1 MGDKMNR
8 EILLNEVSTS
18 LKTGDLILFH
28 GIETSSKLIELIEW
42 SYWSHIGM
50 VVLPKDIGLEGTEP
64 LLWESTSSSDGL
76 NDVIL
81 GVPKNDGPML
91 VSLAGRLAIDSTERF
106 DTHFKVKYLSQS
118 LQNDELTALKN
129 CILELH
135 MRSFPSDAQM
145 LTAYVEARRQNIPAS
160 FDSLFCSQLTA
171 MTFMAMNM
179 LSKSYVA
186 NGYCPKDFDEQLNF
200 PKLKAYQYFDGAKL
214 KG

>member
-1 MGDKMNR
+1 MNR
-8 EILLNEVSTS
+8 EIMLSEVSAS

-50 VVLPKDIGLEGTEP
+50 VVMPEDIGLEGTEP

-76 NDVIL
+76 VDVLL
-81 GVPKNDGPML
+81 GVPKTDGPML
-91 VSLAGRLAIDSTERF
+91 VSLSGRLTIDSTERF
-106 DTHFKVKYLSQS
+106 DTHFKVKYLSQP
-118 LQNDELTALKN
+118 LQKDELNALKN
-129 CILELH
+129 CLSTLH
-135 MRSFPSDAQM
+135 MRTFPTDAQM
-145 LTAYVEARRQNIPAS
+145 LTAYVEGRRQNIPAS

-171 MTFMAMNM
+171 MTLMSMNM

-186 NGYCPKDFDEQLNF
+186 NGYCPKDFDEQTNF
-200 PKLKAYQYFDGAKL
+200 PKLKAYAYYDGARL

>member
-91 VSLAGRLAIDSTERF
+91 VSLAGRLTIDSTERF

-118 LQNDELTALKN
+118 LQNAELTALKKLYLRTSYAFLSIR
-129 CILELH
+129 C
-135 MRSFPSDAQM
+135 SDA
-145 LTAYVEARRQNIPAS
+145 YRIR
-160 FDSLFCSQLTA
+160 
-171 MTFMAMNM
+171 
-179 LSKSYVA
+179 
-186 NGYCPKDFDEQLNF
+186 
-200 PKLKAYQYFDGAKL
+200 
-214 KG
+214 